1 MLDTQKKVAA
11 EKARVHAT
19 AIAGRPVPYV
29 DAQGFL
35 MKEVSA
41 GVKRRR
47 DSEAAQVVRDEVS
60 ASRPAK
66 IRKLYAGP
74 GASLV
79 TSTRFET
86 VDHFKAADAVV
97 VDNLAA
103 RTCDD
108 AVLCASLWGKA
119 LCDNE
124 WFKSGGERGTCF
136 QYVKCGGKDR
146 RPLHIHLSEAFQ
158 KSRPVVSD
166 HLLHAAAHHDK
177 HNSPGPD
184 GKIKKPSFR
193 VLGGK
198 APDRGQPGVKCLYVV
213 PAAELKKE
221 AAQKRRG
228 VVPVSLEGLA
238 LELGAGAARL

>member
-1 MLDTQKKVAA
+1 MRRVKRKQNLFPSLSPSSSPKKEKDKKDKKHKSDEKSGKRKADTVLDTQKKVAA

-103 RTCDD
+103 RTRDD

-124 WFKSGGERGTCF
+124 WVKSGGERGTCF

-146 RPLHIHLSEAFQ
+146 PPLQLYLSEAF
-158 KSRPVVSD
+158 SESSSV
-166 HLLHAAAHHDK
+166 
-177 HNSPGPD
+177 
-184 GKIKKPSFR
+184 GK
-193 VLGGK
+193 
-198 APDRGQPGVKCLYVV
+198 
-213 PAAELKKE
+213 
-221 AAQKRRG
+221 
-228 VVPVSLEGLA
+228 
-238 LELGAGAARL
+238 